1 LPKRSINY
9 NLGDPDDYNP
19 ITLSRR
25 PESELRAE
33 YSRLRQIAQKR
44 IVRIAKS
51 EDFGDSA
58 IVTNNQRWLSVPPS
72 KIPAARLP
80 SLLSQVE
87 GLLESKTGSLSGL
100 RRQRKLSIES
110 LKDSGIRGI
119 NAKNYSDYMKFMQR
133 TQLFKEAYIPYPKRR
148 KGSEARDAARQIRP
162 NLFLLTRNTNISETA
177 IMREFQFF
185 RDNADRIE
193 KLARSGALRQDRKK
207 SYSANEI
214 RKLLGMEPEK
224 APTIKQARAE
234 AAAIAPPKKPKK
246 AKKAKKK

>member
-1 LPKRSINY
+1 MPPKSIRY

-33 YSRLRQIAQKR
+33 YSRLRRIAQKR
-44 IVRIAKS
+44 IDRIAKS

-72 KIPAARLP
+72 EIPAGRLP

-87 GLLESKTGSLSGL
+87 GLLESRTGSLTGL
-100 RRQRKLSIES
+100 RRQRRASIES
-110 LKDSGIRGI
+110 LKESGVRGI
-119 NAKNYSDYMKFMQR
+119 NAQNYGAFAKFMQK
-133 TQLFKEAYIPYPKRR
+133 TQMYKEAYIPYPKRA

-162 NLFLLTRNTNISETA
+162 KMFMLTQRANISESA

-185 RDNADRIE
+185 RDNVDRIE
-193 KLARSGALRQDRKK
+193 KLARSGALRQDRKR

-224 APTIKQARAE
+224 APTMKQARAE

-246 AKKAKKK
+246 AKRKK